1 MKPLASV
8 IASLSAAACVA
19 SHVLVGS
26 ARPPILPEQV
36 QLYLEPPAREYQE
49 IAIVDA
55 SSRYSFA
62 LSGEGK
68 AEVVIRRL
76 KAEAAKLGAN
86 GILLQEIADEP
97 LASVDTA
104 LGTEF
109 SSARGKVDLGL
120 SGTGLLLQKFGRGIA
135 VHLESGRSPG
145 R

>member
-1 MKPLASV
+1 MKPLVSV
-8 IASLSAAACVA
+8 IAALSAAACVA
-19 SHVLVGS
+19 SHVLVGN

-62 LSGEGK
+62 LSGDGN

-86 GILLQEIADEP
+86 GILLQEIADAP

-104 LGTEF
+104 VGTEF
-109 SSARGKVDLGL
+109 SSARGNLDLAL
-120 SGTGLLLQKFGRGIA
+120 SGSGLLLRKFGRGIA
-135 VHLESGRSPG
+135 VHLESSQSLGR
-145 R
+145 

>member
-8 IASLSAAACVA
+8 TASLSAAACVA

-104 LGTEF
+104 VGTEF
-109 SSARGKVDLGL
+109 SSARGNVDLGL

>member
-8 IASLSAAACVA
+8 IIALTAAACVA
-19 SHVLVGS
+19 SHVLIGN
-26 ARPPILPEQV
+26 ARSPVLPEQV
-36 QLYLEPPAREYQE
+36 QLYLEPPAREYQQ

-62 LSGEGK
+62 FSGEGK

-86 GILLQEIADEP
+86 GILLLEIADEP

-104 LGTEF
+104 VGTEYW
-109 SSARGKVDLGL
+109 SARGNLDLGL
-120 SGTGLLLQKFGRGIA
+120 GASGLLMRKFGRGIA
-135 VHLESGRSPG
+135 VHLESGQSPG

>member
-8 IASLSAAACVA
+8 IAALSAAACVA
-19 SHVLVGS
+19 SHVLVGN
-26 ARPPILPEQV
+26 ARPPILAEQV

-104 LGTEF
+104 VGTEF
-109 SSARGKVDLGL
+109 SSARGNLDLGL
-120 SGTGLLLQKFGRGIA
+120 RATGLLMRKYGRGIA
-135 VHLESGRSPG
+135 VHLESSQSPG
-145 R
+145 G